1 MTRRSPLASRPA
13 RQRRAPSLPR
23 RLAGRP
29 PAVSPPRIDR
39 LGFACYRLIPIED
52 RRPHE
57 APYAVIRL
65 RETRATM
72 GVFAF
77 GPGARATLV
86 RVRR

>member
-1 MTRRSPLASRPA
+1 MTRRSPIASRPA
-13 RQRRAPSLPR
+13 RQRRTPVLPR

-29 PAVSPPRIDR
+29 DRAPPRIDR
-39 LGFACYRLIPIED
+39 LGFACYRLIPIDD

-57 APYAVIRL
+57 APYAVVRL